1 MPYPSRSRLPAVR
14 ILITGAAGLVGN
26 HLAARLAGE
35 HEVIALKH
43 SDLDIT
49 DRESVYRIVEQFR
62 PALICNCAVLQV
74 DDSENNPA
82 KAESVNVDGPRY
94 LAEAANQID
103 AEIIQFSSQY
113 AFEGEPEGRA
123 SYTINDEPRPVNVYG
138 KTKVAGE
145 QSVRAA
151 CARSY
156 IVRTS
161 WVYGSGKNSF
171 LCTVP
176 NDLKAGM
183 KVRAIDDIWSSTT
196 YVADLIDRIRL
207 IVDERRYGTYHVV
220 NAGVC
225 SYYDFAL
232 EAGRLLGL
240 ERARIDALIEI
251 THEREMKRV
260 AARPRYTPLRCLLSE
275 ELGFPPMRD
284 WRVALAAYIKF
295 DLE

>member
-1 MPYPSRSRLPAVR
+1 MKVVIA
-14 ILITGAAGLVGN
+14 GAAGLVGS
-26 HLAARLAGE
+26 HLAARLSGE
-35 HEVIALKH
+35 HDVVALKRQ
-43 SDLDIT
+43 DLDIT
-49 DRESVYRIVEQFR
+49 DRQALRRVVDDLR
-62 PALICNCAVLQV
+62 PELIYNCAVLQV
-74 DDSENNPA
+74 DDSEQNA
-82 KAESVNVDGPRY
+82 DKAEAVNVNGPRY
-94 LAEAANQID
+94 LAEAANEIG
-103 AEIIQFSSQY
+103 AEFVQFSTQY

-123 SYTINDEPRPVNVYG
+123 PYTINDEPRPVNVYG

-145 QSVRAA
+145 RAVRDA

-176 NDLKAGM
+176 SDLEGGK

-196 YVADLIDRIRL
+196 YVEDLIARVQ
-207 IVDERRYGTYHVV
+207 IVIDKRRYGTYHVV

-232 EAGRLLGL
+232 EAGRILGL
-240 ERARIDALIEI
+240 QPAQIDALIEI
-251 THEREMKRV
+251 MHERDMKRG

-275 ELGFPPMRD
+275 ELGLPPMRD
-284 WRVALAAYIKF
+284 WRDALAAYVKS
-295 DLE
+295 DLK